1 MSLAARLV
9 LLYSLGTSV
18 LLLVLGVGLSWTLRS
33 QLEARDLE
41 EINGKTQSV
50 EHLLRELSSNATN
63 EERVS
68 RLRDIAVGHPH
79 LQIGLRE
86 GRRWLL
92 PLADDISAVVASAGR
107 GDIPRT
113 PDFGTYRVAGDVWWL
128 RRIDHAS
135 ADGRVLTAYVGIHVS
150 PTQAL
155 IQHLL
160 RLLAG
165 LGLAGVAA
173 STAMGWFIT
182 RRALAPLRAAEREA
196 ERVTAARLGQPLD
209 VSDAPEEVRGLLVS
223 INRMLARL
231 QQSFQAL
238 EEFSADIAH
247 ELRTPLNNLMLQTQ
261 VTLSRERSVADYQ
274 EALHSNLHEVEHL
287 QRMVSDML
295 FLARAD
301 RGMVPLRREEVDL
314 AEEVRSVAEYF
325 EMAASESHQR
335 IALNGDA
342 RTSGDK
348 GMIRRALTNLLSNAV
363 RYAPSGALI
372 RIELTTNAEGNA
384 TVDISNPSPT
394 MHSEDLMRLFARFA
408 RGRETDRRVPPADG
422 VGLGLS
428 IVESIMQLHGGT
440 VSADASPGMVSF
452 RLTFPR

>member
-1 MSLAARLV
+1 
-9 LLYSLGTSV
+9 
-18 LLLVLGVGLSWTLRS
+18 
-33 QLEARDLE
+33 
-41 EINGKTQSV
+41 
-50 EHLLRELSSNATN
+50 
-63 EERVS
+63 
-68 RLRDIAVGHPH
+68 
-79 LQIGLRE
+79 
-86 GRRWLL
+86 
-92 PLADDISAVVASAGR
+92 
-107 GDIPRT
+107 
-113 PDFGTYRVAGDVWWL
+113 
-128 RRIDHAS
+128 
-135 ADGRVLTAYVGIHVS
+135 
-150 PTQAL
+150 
-155 IQHLL
+155 
-160 RLLAG
+160 
-165 LGLAGVAA
+165 
-173 STAMGWFIT
+173 
-182 RRALAPLRAAEREA
+182 
-196 ERVTAARLGQPLD
+196 
-209 VSDAPEEVRGLLVS
+209 
-223 INRMLARL
+223 MLARL

-301 RGMVPLRREEVDL
+301 RGMVQLRREEVDL

-372 RIELTTNAEGNA
+372 RIELTTNSSGDAS
-384 TVDISNPSPT
+384 VVISNPSPT
-394 MHSEDLMRLFARFA
+394 MHSEDLLRLFARFA
-408 RGRETDRRVPPADG
+408 RGRDTDRRVPPADG

-440 VSADASPGMVSF
+440 VRANVSPGMVSF